1 MADIDVTLV
10 VDTNNLPSNPAD
22 SPASACLLYDSAL
35 DPDSGSSTAFSIGG
49 IVGDNIIFHIVAK
62 NNTTSVAFES
72 FTYESGDAGVF
83 STLPASSNNWV
94 GVVGGSKGQSEA
106 FYINFKANGVSYQLD
121 PEVIVEGP

>member
-10 VDTNNLPSNPAD
+10 VDTDNLPANPTD

-35 DPDSGSSTAFSIGG
+35 DPDSGPSTGFTIGG

-62 NNTTSVAFES
+62 NNTTPVS
-72 FTYESGDAGVF
+72 FSSFAYESGNSGVL

-94 GVVGGSKGQSEA
+94 GVVGGSKGDSEA
-106 FYINFKANGVSYQLD
+106 FYINFNANGNTYKLD
-121 PEVIVEGP
+121 PEVEVDGP